1 MQPQV
6 TLPSIMFSESHAYS
20 FSKFHAFLIKQYNHQ
35 LIRIT
40 EQTIKHGPHIHF
52 PGIYWNG
59 TLSKGEIKFTDKLI
73 EYLWKNPKVMQI
85 TTNYAERLTIFPKH
99 ILSNLKFPDIKL
111 VPLK

>member
-1 MQPQV
+1 MALTFIFQV
-6 TLPSIMFSESHAYS
+6 S
-20 FSKFHAFLIKQYNHQ
+20 
-35 LIRIT
+35 T
-40 EQTIKHGPHIHF
+40 EMVLF
-52 PGIYWNG
+52 P
-59 TLSKGEIKFTDKLI
+59 KGRLDLLDKLI